1 MDLKN
6 TMYWVYVLY
15 GFSVLAIFNSILST
29 LDYFE
34 KSMPDYSPE
43 FVVDLGLNIFVTISA
58 IFVIVYGHLLTFEV
72 KNNFMILVQ
81 IPFTLALPLACKFI
95 EDEKT
100 MYIVFIASLML
111 LGIVNSLQLGSV
123 YAQAGSFPNDKQ
135 LSAISFGMGL
145 SGILMNFIRIAI
157 IYVGQKS

>member
-111 LGIVNSLQLGSV
+111 LGIVNSL
-123 YAQAGSFPNDKQ
+123 
-135 LSAISFGMGL
+135 
-145 SGILMNFIRIAI
+145 
-157 IYVGQKS
+157 